1 MLFHLPTLPTI
12 LIDIA
17 AWFVIHMSVS
27 YFMTHIPLSSFGT
40 DFWLYKSR
48 KWENNGK
55 IYQRIFVIKSWK
67 KKLPDGAA
75 IFKEGF
81 QKKTLMGLDNIYLDN
96 FIRETCR
103 AELTHWIVFLFGPV
117 FLLWNL
123 WWVGILRIIYALCV
137 NLPCILTQ
145 RYNRIRLK
153 RVLFKLR
160 NLSLGS
166 AL

>member
-1 MLFHLPTLPTI
+1 MLFHLPAFLTI
-12 LIDIA
+12 LIDIV
-17 AWFVIHMSVS
+17 AWFVIHMGVS
-27 YFMTHIPLSSFGT
+27 YFMTRIPLSSFGT
-40 DFWLYKSR
+40 DFWLYKPW
-48 KWENNGK
+48 KWESNGK

-81 QKKTLMGLDNIYLDN
+81 QKKTLRGLDNMYLDN
-96 FIRETCR
+96 FIRETRR
-103 AELTHWIVFLFGPV
+103 AELTHWIVLLFGPL

-123 WWVGILRIIYALCV
+123 WWVGILMITYALCM

-153 RVLFKLR
+153 RVLFKR
-160 NLSLGS
+160 KDM
-166 AL
+166 AV